1 MAICI
6 CTLVIVLTFQFS
18 YRFEVFQNKLLEKQ
32 ESTEVQSGNNKCKQ
46 IYLWNFAM
54 G

>member
-6 CTLVIVLTFQFS
+6 RALVIVLTFQFS

-32 ESTEVQSGNNKCKQ
+32 DSREVQSGTNKCKQ
-46 IYLWNFAM
+46 MYLWNFAM